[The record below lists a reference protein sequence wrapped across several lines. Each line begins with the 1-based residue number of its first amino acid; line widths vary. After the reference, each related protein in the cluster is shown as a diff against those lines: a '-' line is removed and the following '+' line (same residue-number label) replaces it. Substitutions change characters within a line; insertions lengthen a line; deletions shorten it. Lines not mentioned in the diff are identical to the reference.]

1 MSVAGKCPKI
11 IYVSGLNNMKP
22 SMVIPDHAL
31 YQLTIDIKISP
42 LHDHFL
48 QTLTKSSDVT

>member
-1 MSVAGKCPKI
+1 
-11 IYVSGLNNMKP
+11 MKP

-31 YQLTIDIKISP
+31 YHLTIDIKISP